1 MSLRSENAEYSTSVH
16 HTNELL
22 NESNKHHRCAR
33 HQDRFSTR
41 NSTVRASQFP
51 KERCKTGLAVLL
63 LLMAAISNDVVIA
76 YIHDLVP
83 DQPPLPDIIFD
94 NFTYRPAAMRISEC
108 LMLSLLI
115 VLAILIFVHEHRWI
129 LVRRIAT
136 LAALLYFGRAVTMF
150 VTQLPKADPN
160 FYCSPK
166 LDLKNRTVN
175 GVLIRA
181 TRFFSAFGL
190 VMAGNENLALC
201 GDYVYSGHTI
211 VLVLCYLFIVE
222 YSPKSWKFLHS
233 LSAAASLVGV
243 VCLIVSRGH
252 YTVDVIIAYWI
263 TTRVFWQYH
272 TMTNFAILRDP
283 HCEDNHLRK
292 VIWYPLFEY
301 MEASVYQRLPQ
312 KYSLPFTWY
321 RQSYLRFTDLISRYL
336 SAILL
341 IPKMRVLFLVVSV
354 CWLLF
359 AVAIGSSVHTKSL
372 LKELDNKWIL
382 FEHQFSYPMEPF
394 LLGIQFGET
403 EMRLDYVIGFGECR
417 FHLKLSP
424 PFFGNLENVRLHVTQ
439 IGNNTKWSAFHGNWL
454 FTEVANNYIKFHETQ
469 NTVQYNCT
477 STTFQRL
484 DDLYEL
490 KVSIYGQQLPD
501 EFSICHNFPNQNC
514 IHPLRISGWTIAFYS
529 GIVIILVGVVILS
542 GYYFWSKRSTKGAS
556 NSQGSF

>member
-222 YSPKSWKFLHS
+222 S
-233 LSAAASLVGV
+233 ASLVGV
-243 VCLIVSRGH
+243 
-252 YTVDVIIAYWI
+252 
-263 TTRVFWQYH
+263 
-272 TMTNFAILRDP
+272 DP

-336 SAILL
+336 
-341 IPKMRVLFLVVSV
+341 
-354 CWLLF
+354 
-359 AVAIGSSVHTKSL
+359 L